1 MTGGKIEGSDVCSIS
16 IRTPAWGVTGERT
29 RYRLDIP
36 DDWAL
41 EIISD
46 AELEML
52 KSLSKEG

>member
-1 MTGGKIEGSDVCSIS
+1 MKKYRCIVCEWIYDPAVGDPDGGIAPGTSFE
-16 IRTPAWGVTGERT
+16 
-29 RYRLDIP
+29 DIP